1 MYNFALAFVI
11 CGVVY
16 FIGEAVSNLT
26 KAWIPSVFV
35 TAAVLLVGFW
45 TVIPTTVVSDS
56 MLIPFGSTIGIYL
69 LITHMGTVISIKQL
83 LSQWKTIVVCLA
95 GLAGMCAL
103 CLVILPGVIGRD
115 LVVAGL
121 PPLTGGIIAATTMKT
136 AAEANG
142 LTEAAIFAIAMYCV
156 QGFAGYPLTAVCLQL
171 EGKKLIKGY
180 RAGEYK
186 LESAVSDVDAVNGK
200 LNNGTAEEH
209 KKLIPPLPANWNGP
223 VVILLKLGI
232 VSWLA
237 TQLGTIVIPVIN
249 MKISGAVYAL
259 VLGVIFTSI
268 GFLDE
273 NAINKANSY
282 GIIMF
287 ALMMYVFDGLNG
299 CTPEM
304 LGNIIGPMIL
314 LIVVG
319 VIGMVIL
326 CFIAAKILKVS
337 FLMATATALTALYG
351 FPPNAI
357 ITEATCTALA
367 QTPEEKEFLMSKMFP
382 PMIVGGFTTVT
393 ITSVVIARKAVRL
406 FPPDSFVHKIS
417 LAHSEKT
424 ATIKLSDCIQKGSC
438 ILWISNLLRN
448 STMITSSIAAGII
461 TPARSSPARRRTPA
475 PI

>member
-1 MYNFALAFVI
+1 
-11 CGVVY
+11 
-16 FIGEAVSNLT
+16 
-26 KAWIPSVFV
+26 
-35 TAAVLLVGFW
+35 
-45 TVIPTTVVSDS
+45 
-56 MLIPFGSTIGIYL
+56 
-69 LITHMGTVISIKQL
+69 
-83 LSQWKTIVVCLA
+83 
-95 GLAGMCAL
+95 MCAL
-103 CLVILPGVIGRD
+103 CLVVLPGVIGRD

-121 PPLTGGIIAATTMKT
+121 PPLTGGIIAATTMKA

-142 LTEAAIFAIAMYCV
+142 LAEAAIFAIAMYCV

-171 EGKKLIKGY
+171 EGKKLLKGY

-186 LESAVSDVDAVNGK
+186 LEGAVSDVDAVNGK

-209 KKLIPPLPANWNGP
+209 KKLIPSLPANWNGP

-232 VSWLA
+232 VSWIA

-287 ALMMYVFDGLNG
+287 ALMMYVFDGLKD

-319 VIGMVIL
+319 VAGMVIL

-393 ITSVVIARKAVRL
+393 ITSVLIAGFFAEM
-406 FPPDSFVHKIS
+406 F
-417 LAHSEKT
+417 
-424 ATIKLSDCIQKGSC
+424 
-438 ILWISNLLRN
+438 
-448 STMITSSIAAGII
+448 
-461 TPARSSPARRRTPA
+461 
-475 PI
+475 

>member
-103 CLVILPGVIGRD
+103 CLVVLPGVIGRD

-121 PPLTGGIIAATTMKT
+121 PPLTGGIIAATTMKA

-142 LTEAAIFAIAMYCV
+142 LAEAAIFAIAMYCV

-171 EGKKLIKGY
+171 EGKKLLKGY

-186 LESAVSDVDAVNGK
+186 LEGAVSDVDAV
-200 LNNGTAEEH
+200 NGTAEEH
-209 KKLIPPLPANWNGP
+209 KKLIPSLPANWNGP

-232 VSWLA
+232 VSWIA

-319 VIGMVIL
+319 VAGMVIL

-393 ITSVVIARKAVRL
+393 ITSVLIAGFFAEM
-406 FPPDSFVHKIS
+406 F
-417 LAHSEKT
+417 
-424 ATIKLSDCIQKGSC
+424 
-438 ILWISNLLRN
+438 
-448 STMITSSIAAGII
+448 
-461 TPARSSPARRRTPA
+461 
-475 PI
+475 

>member
-103 CLVILPGVIGRD
+103 C

-393 ITSVVIARKAVRL
+393 ITSVVIA
-406 FPPDSFVHKIS
+406 
-417 LAHSEKT
+417 
-424 ATIKLSDCIQKGSC
+424 
-438 ILWISNLLRN
+438 
-448 STMITSSIAAGII
+448 GIF
-461 TPARSSPARRRTPA
+461 AEMF
-475 PI
+475 